1 MNGDHNNLQSLSRY
15 TWQKRV
21 DYSAIMMRFFMTTM
35 RRAEAL
41 NEEGAGKNLSMY
53 TMSISHADDFNFQL
67 HNINIEVIGTALS
80 LPGQGSDLDLGVQIT
95 QH

>member
-1 MNGDHNNLQSLSRY
+1 
-15 TWQKRV
+15 
-21 DYSAIMMRFFMTTM
+21 MMRFFMTTM

-80 LPGQGSDLDLGVQIT
+80 LPGQGRDLDLQQDMSSADDFQLLGQG
-95 QH
+95 QRES